1 MRSRRAW
8 SLGLAVV
15 LVAVAALLWLGPG
28 RRGPSSILISEK
40 PGASY
45 AGPTHDAVFLILV
58 DTLRADRLSCYGY
71 AQHETPHVDRLAE
84 SGVRFDRA
92 QSVAAWTRPSV
103 ASIFTSL
110 YPTQLGLVERP
121 GSAGKRW
128 QWRERREQ
136 VSHTLPEDETT
147 LTEILQDAGFTTGAF
162 VNQPALNHQRGYQQG
177 FQQWIYPHSAEGVAV
192 LDTTSKF
199 TAQSWMSTRY
209 ADRADALLIDAFDAW
224 LDARAQDEKVFVYLH
239 LLTPHL
245 PYLPKPPFAPQIEG
259 REPTDSELYDGEV
272 RMVDAMLG
280 RILEIIEARCEKR
293 NTLVVFTSDHG
304 EELEDH
310 GMMEHGHS
318 LHREVIRVPL
328 ILRSPHLP
336 TGPVVDAPVR
346 TIDLMPTILEL
357 VGLGARDLMGRSL
370 HPLIA
375 GTGMDLPVYS
385 EAMLYGSTETSLIE
399 DGYKLMYDEQE
410 TSWRLFD
417 LSKDPLETEDL
428 ADEQP
433 ARLETMRIRLQTAH
447 RELSEDYVE
456 RLGRYQ
462 HDLGLEERA
471 REEERA
477 RQALEALGYIDID

>member
-1 MRSRRAW
+1 
-8 SLGLAVV
+8 
-15 LVAVAALLWLGPG
+15 
-28 RRGPSSILISEK
+28 
-40 PGASY
+40 
-45 AGPTHDAVFLILV
+45 
-58 DTLRADRLSCYGY
+58 
-71 AQHETPHVDRLAE
+71 
-84 SGVRFDRA
+84 
-92 QSVAAWTRPSV
+92 
-103 ASIFTSL
+103 
-110 YPTQLGLVERP
+110 
-121 GSAGKRW
+121 
-128 QWRERREQ
+128 
-136 VSHTLPEDETT
+136 
-147 LTEILQDAGFTTGAF
+147 
-162 VNQPALNHQRGYQQG
+162 
-177 FQQWIYPHSAEGVAV
+177 
-192 LDTTSKF
+192 
-199 TAQSWMSTRY
+199 
-209 ADRADALLIDAFDAW
+209 
-224 LDARAQDEKVFVYLH
+224 
-239 LLTPHL
+239 
-245 PYLPKPPFAPQIEG
+245 
-259 REPTDSELYDGEV
+259 
-272 RMVDAMLG
+272 MVDAMLG

-385 EAMLYGSTETSLIE
+385 EAMLYGSTENSLIE

-477 RQALEALGYIDID
+477 RQALEALGYID